1 MSYARNKRAKE
12 RRRNRAEIINI
23 EKLEKQRKENLQKEI
38 LENEEKIK
46 TLIKVEEE
54 IGMIGFREQQPR
66 KIGLNNGDKAPNS
79 TNMFKILLQ
88 FNKTESID
96 VLIHAL
102 NETKEMMK
110 NRKEIINR
118 VERKVRE

>member
-1 MSYARNKRAKE
+1 MIKKVGE
-12 RRRNRAEIINI
+12 QIIVEFGTGDINI
-23 EKLEKQRKENLQKEI
+23 IPGI
-38 LENEEKIK
+38 LI
-46 TLIKVEEE
+46 EEE

-102 NETKEMMK
+102 NETKEMME
-110 NRKEIINR
+110 NRKEIINK
-118 VERKVRE
+118 VERK

>member
-1 MSYARNKRAKE
+1 MIKKVGE
-12 RRRNRAEIINI
+12 QIIVEFGTGDINI
-23 EKLEKQRKENLQKEI
+23 IPGI
-38 LENEEKIK
+38 LI
-46 TLIKVEEE
+46 EEE

>member
-1 MSYARNKRAKE
+1 MIKKVGE
-12 RRRNRAEIINI
+12 QIIVEFGTGDINI
-23 EKLEKQRKENLQKEI
+23 IPGI
-38 LENEEKIK
+38 LI
-46 TLIKVEEE
+46 EEE

-110 NRKEIINR
+110 NRKEITNR

>member
-1 MSYARNKRAKE
+1 
-12 RRRNRAEIINI
+12 
-23 EKLEKQRKENLQKEI
+23 
-38 LENEEKIK
+38 
-46 TLIKVEEE
+46 
-54 IGMIGFREQQPR
+54 MIGFREQQPR